1 MFQKNMKLAY
11 LLDFYSEVLDEH
23 TRAIMNAY
31 YSDDLS
37 LAEIAELEGI
47 SRQGV
52 RHIIKKG
59 EEQLEFFEKRLA
71 LAARY
76 DALCAAADSL
86 RLVRG
91 KVAKSD
97 DAELSHCSAV
107 IDEVIDVMLN
117 KGV

>member
-1 MFQKNMKLAY
+1 MFEKNMKLAY

-37 LAEIAELEGI
+37 LAEIAEDEGI

-59 EEQLEFFEKRLA
+59 EESLEFFEARLG

-76 DALCAAADSL
+76 EALSHSA
-86 RLVRG
+86 
-91 KVAKSD
+91 
-97 DAELSHCSAV
+97 AELEKIRARLAESQDASLSGCVEELS
-107 IDEVIDVMLN
+107 EVIETILN

>member
-1 MFQKNMKLAY
+1 MFLKNMKLAY

-23 TRAIMNAY
+23 TRAIMSAY

-59 EEQLEFFEKRLA
+59 EEQLEFLEAKLS

-76 DALCAAADSL
+76 DALSRSADLL
-86 RLVRG
+86 RGVREAILDSG
-91 KVAKSD
+91 V
-97 DAELSHCSAV
+97 AELQKCSSD
-107 IDEVIDVMLN
+107 IDEVIDVMIN

>member
-1 MFQKNMKLAY
+1 MFLKNMKLAY

-23 TRAIMNAY
+23 TRAIMSAY

-59 EEQLEFFEKRLA
+59 EEQLEFLEERLA
-71 LAARY
+71 LAARH
-76 DALCAAADSL
+76 DALSRSADLL
-86 RLVRG
+86 RRVR
-91 KVAKSD
+91 
-97 DAELSHCSAV
+97 DAITDSGVSELQEYSAD
-107 IDEVIDVMLN
+107 IDEVIDVMIN
-117 KGV
+117 RGV

>member
-1 MFQKNMKLAY
+1 MFLKNMKLAY

-23 TRAIMNAY
+23 TRAIMSAY

-59 EEQLEFFEKRLA
+59 EEQLEFLEAKLS

-76 DALCAAADSL
+76 DALSHSADL
-86 RLVRG
+86 LLGVRDAILDSG
-91 KVAKSD
+91 V
-97 DAELSHCSAV
+97 AELQKCSSD
-107 IDEVIDVMLN
+107 IDEVIDVMIN